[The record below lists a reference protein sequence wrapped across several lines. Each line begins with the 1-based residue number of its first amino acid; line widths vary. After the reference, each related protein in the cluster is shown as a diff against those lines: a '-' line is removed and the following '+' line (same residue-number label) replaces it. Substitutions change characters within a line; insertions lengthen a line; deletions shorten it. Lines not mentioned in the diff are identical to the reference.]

1 MKTSA
6 QTFYTPRSHV
16 GHNVDPATQQPW
28 IPQLLFFLSFFT
40 ASLQAQ
46 QPASDT
52 APGKGAIIIVS
63 VEGSVRIRDTST
75 RIFIPQ
81 ENVAAG
87 RYIYDGYTAITG
99 ANSKVVFL
107 LTNGSLTT
115 LGEKSEMD
123 FKEFTQAKF
132 AKQAGTVADMQGE
145 PSQSTTKLRL
155 GYGDMVF
162 NVKKLRPGSVFEI
175 DSPIGFAGIRGTDGK
190 VSVRLDPNTGN
201 FTGSVNML
209 SGTVQFIDPSQ
220 NQIPLPAGEA
230 VHVNATPAGIQVG
243 DTRHVQVQPEV
254 TQEMQVVTQ
263 EAEAQTEEIQ
273 VSDVSTLVEEVEKLL
288 EDTIQPREEEPAPEP
303 KEEEPSEPTET
314 TEPKEDEPKEDE
326 PKEEP
331 TEPTQ
336 PEPEPEPSE
345 PTEPETETTSTTTE
359 DPESTT
365 TTVAE
370 AAPEPEPEPSVAVAQ
385 VDTAQIV
392 DQNNETDETISFIND
407 TGEKVDS
414 GSGILEKI
422 QDAGLSSGMLVQLKN
437 YSEDMTDRILTET
450 SEQVR
455 YLLAMAAP
463 EQDLEYY
470 YTFNPAFREQLSST
484 IQPVQ
489 TKTLLSY
496 QLPENDIETIINY
509 VADVRD
515 NLIQEPLARIQA
527 ILDYQLGDSEAGTLF
542 NFSGDLRQA
551 LVDSNN
557 EGLVKSLL
565 GLAKSESE
573 TANLL
578 AGFTDGED
586 LVAQTDTF
594 GKSPTQ
600 PDPDLDT
607 IISEAVS
614 QLLADTQTNGNEY
627 IFNLLLDEG
636 SGNID
641 ATLLAKGQLANNLL
655 TDTTLSGTLTATQLF
670 SIEEALSSPF
680 YHKVSGLVSS
690 LEDSPTTGS
699 ALAAKHLTLE
709 AGNLEFPGDNS
720 AFYITAAEGI
730 HFNGNISLHSSSS
743 SLHDLYLASG
753 EDFSFS
759 PDSQV
764 SFREGSLHMASRTS
778 SDFVQVSME
787 SGGSLNITSLENLLF
802 QDATL
807 RVPAGDQIHL
817 QAYNHLSVNGLQF
830 SSQLQEI
837 YMQAI
842 TIDLR
847 NVFFPD
853 GSMVYLQSQFGGI
866 DGIYPNFGSSQ
877 VGRVNFIENVGYHQT
892 PIQNRA
898 TFDQFRD
905 HIQIRPIGTN

>member
-1 MKTSA
+1 M
-6 QTFYTPRSHV
+6 RSLHQ
-16 GHNVDPATQQPW
+16 ALFSF
-28 IPQLLFFLSFFT
+28 LLVAFL
-40 ASLQAQ
+40 ASGIQAQ
-46 QPASDT
+46 QPVA
-52 APGKGAIIIVS
+52 APPGKGAIIIVS
-63 VEGSVRIRDTST
+63 IEGNVRIRDTST

-115 LGEKSEMD
+115 LEEKSEMD
-123 FKEFTQAKF
+123 FKEFTQVKF
-132 AKQAGTVADMQGE
+132 PKQPGSVADLQAE

-162 NVKKLRPGSVFEI
+162 NVKKLNPGSVFEI

-190 VSVRLDPNTGN
+190 VSVRLDPQTGN

-209 SGTVQFIDPSQ
+209 SGTVQFIDPSR

-254 TQEMQVVTQ
+254 TQEMQIVTQ

-273 VSDVSTLVEEVEKLL
+273 VADVSTLVEEVEKLL
-288 EDTIQPREEEPAPEP
+288 EDTIQPREEETQEEPEP
-303 KEEEPSEPTET
+303 QPSESTDP
-314 TEPKEDEPKEDE
+314 TEPKEDEPKEETNDTT
-326 PKEEP
+326 EP
-331 TEPTQ
+331 TE
-336 PEPEPEPSE
+336 PEPEPEPD
-345 PTEPETETTSTTTE
+345 PTEPAESTESAATTTSEENQPTTE
-359 DPESTT
+359 AGT
-365 TTVAE
+365 
-370 AAPEPEPEPSVAVAQ
+370 EPEPEPVVAVTQ
-385 VDTAQIV
+385 VDTAIFV
-392 DQNNETDETISFIND
+392 DQNNEIDETISFIND

-414 GSGILEKI
+414 GSSILEKI
-422 QDAGLSSGMLVQLKN
+422 QDAGLSSGMLVQLKS
-437 YSEDMTDRILTET
+437 YSEDMTDRILAE
-450 SEQVR
+450 SGEQVR
-455 YLLAMAAP
+455 YLLSMAAS
-463 EQDLEYY
+463 ENQLEHFYSL
-470 YTFNPAFREQLSST
+470 NDSFREQLTSS
-484 IQPVQ
+484 ILPSQ
-489 TKTLLSY
+489 TKTLLSHNLGQTDLEAILAY
-496 QLPENDIETIINY
+496 AAT
-509 VADVRD
+509 VRD
-515 NLIQEPLARIQA
+515 NLISEPLTRIQA
-527 ILDYQLGDSEAGTLF
+527 ILDFQLGDNEALALF
-542 NFSGDLRQA
+542 QFSPNLRDA
-551 LVDSNN
+551 LVTSDNAD
-557 EGLVKSLL
+557 LVKSLL
-565 GLAKSESE
+565 DLAKSESE

-578 AGFTDGED
+578 AGFTDAED

-600 PDPDLDT
+600 PDPDLDS
-607 IISEAVS
+607 IINDAVS

-636 SGNID
+636 NGTID
-641 ATLLAKGQLANNLL
+641 GTLLTKGQLANNLL
-655 TDTTLSGTLTATQLF
+655 TDTQISGSLPATQLF
-670 SIEEALSSPF
+670 SVEEALSSPF
-680 YHKVSGLVSS
+680 YHKVAGLVGT

-699 ALAAKHLTLE
+699 ALAAKQLSLDPGTLE
-709 AGNLEFPGDNS
+709 LPGEN

-730 HFNGNISLHSSSS
+730 HFNGNVALQSSGS
-743 SLHDLYLASG
+743 SLHDLYFASG
-753 EDFSFS
+753 EDFSFA
-759 PDSQV
+759 PGSQV
-764 SFREGSLHMASRTS
+764 SFREGSLHLASRTS

-787 SGGSLNITSLENLLF
+787 AGGDLGITSLENLLF

-807 RVPAGDQIHL
+807 RVPAGDRVHL
-817 QAYNHLSVNGLQF
+817 EAYNHLSVNGLQF
-830 SSQLQEI
+830 SSQIQQI

-866 DGIYPNFGSSQ
+866 DGIYPNFGSSE

-892 PIQNRA
+892 VIQNRA

-905 HIQIRPIGTN
+905 QIQIRPIGTN